1 MGQIKNI
8 KLHIVTDIKV
18 IPAQATSQPTNQS
31 QTTSQ
36 PTNQSPCRTTPEKL
50 LMFTSHENVSITNN
64 IISAKD
70 HASVQISVAEVD
82 EEGRMTGGFKTYAF
96 CGKVRAMGEAD
107 DSFTNLCLKD
117 GVLPSNYNI

>member
-8 KLHIVTDIKV
+8 KLHIVTDIKFDFDSLEYLTMQNGAGEV
-18 IPAQATSQPTNQS
+18 VDVYIPRK
-31 QTTSQ
+31 
-36 PTNQSPCRTTPEKL
+36 C
-50 LMFTSHENVSITNN
+50 SITNN

-82 EEGRMTGGFKTYAF
+82 EEGRMTGGFKTFAF
-96 CGKVRAMGEAD
+96 CGKVRQQGEAD

-117 GVLPSNYNI
+117 GILASNYNL

>member
-8 KLHIVTDIKV
+8 KLHIVTDIKCQHFDSLKYLTMQNDAGEV
-18 IPAQATSQPTNQS
+18 VDVYIPRK
-31 QTTSQ
+31 
-36 PTNQSPCRTTPEKL
+36 C
-50 LMFTSHENVSITNN
+50 SITNN

-96 CGKVRAMGEAD
+96 CGQVRAMGESD
-107 DSFTNLCLKD
+107 DSLVNLCIRD
-117 GVLPSNYNI
+117 GILSQKYNL

>member
-18 IPAQATSQPTNQS
+18 IPAQTTSQATNQS

-50 LMFTSHENVSITNN
+50 LMFTSHENVQSLTTSFQLN
-64 IISAKD
+64 

-107 DSFTNLCLKD
+107 DSFT
-117 GVLPSNYNI
+117 

>member
-8 KLHIVTDIKV
+8 KLHIVTDIKEKSFQQHIANMQNDAGEIV
-18 IPAQATSQPTNQS
+18 DVYIPRK
-31 QTTSQ
+31 
-36 PTNQSPCRTTPEKL
+36 C
-50 LMFTSHENVSITNN
+50 SITNN

-82 EEGRMTGGFKTYAF
+82 EEGRMTGGFKTFAF
-96 CGKVRAMGEAD
+96 CGKVRTQGEAD

-117 GVLPSNYNI
+117 GILPPNYNI

>member
-8 KLHIVTDIKV
+8 KLHIVTDIKHKHNLSTNQ
-18 IPAQATSQPTNQS
+18 ASNQATMQNDAGEVVDVYIPRK
-31 QTTSQ
+31 
-36 PTNQSPCRTTPEKL
+36 C
-50 LMFTSHENVSITNN
+50 SITNN

-96 CGKVRAMGEAD
+96 CGKVRQQGEAD
-107 DSFTNLCLKD
+107 DSFTNLCLND
-117 GVLPSNYNI
+117 GLLPSNYIL

>member
-8 KLHIVTDIKV
+8 KLHIVTDIKDRNPYPSIMQNDAGEV
-18 IPAQATSQPTNQS
+18 VDVYIPRK
-31 QTTSQ
+31 
-36 PTNQSPCRTTPEKL
+36 C
-50 LMFTSHENVSITNN
+50 SITNN

-96 CGKVRAMGEAD
+96 CEKVRAMGEAD

-117 GVLPSNYNI
+117 GLLPTNYNI